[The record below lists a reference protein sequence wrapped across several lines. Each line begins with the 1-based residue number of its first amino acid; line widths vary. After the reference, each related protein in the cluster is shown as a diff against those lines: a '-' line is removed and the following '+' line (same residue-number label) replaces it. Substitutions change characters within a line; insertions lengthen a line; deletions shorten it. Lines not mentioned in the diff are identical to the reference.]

1 MSRIVFILM
10 VAGLLAAVGCEQ
22 QKYDWSTNEWKPTDS
37 EETPKAG
44 QQENPMP
51 IANGSTPI
59 QHVCTILSVDKSAPA
74 SIINGKEF
82 SYTIRVTNTS
92 RRVLSDVRVREILPA
107 NYTLRG
113 TDSPDVKIIK
123 DARTLL
129 WMVKS
134 LPVGGTALLE
144 ITGTARATGRTTG
157 RTFDTITTATCKPNP
172 SEWVIPIVDSSPPPT
187 TQPAKITTQPVKNT
201 TQPVKKHPSE
211 VLALDAL

>member
-1 MSRIVFILM
+1 MTMSRIVLMLM
-10 VAGLLAAVGCEQ
+10 VAGLVAAVGCEPQ
-22 QKYDWSTNEWKPTDS
+22 EYDWSTNEWKPVGS

-44 QQENPMP
+44 GQDKPLPGAKM
-51 IANGSTPI
+51 STKV
-59 QHVCTILSVDKSAPA
+59 QHVCTILSVDKSAPV

-92 RRVLSDVRVREILPA
+92 QRALNDVRVREILPA

-123 DARTLL
+123 SARTLL

-144 ITGTARATGRTTG
+144 ITGTARATGEKTG
-157 RTFDTITTATCKPNP
+157 RTFDTITTATCKPKS
-172 SEWVIPIVDSSPPPT
+172 SEWVIPIVDSA
-187 TQPAKITTQPVKNT
+187 PAPT
-201 TQPVKKHPSE
+201 TQPVKKQAGE
-211 VLALDAL
+211 VLSLDAL

>member
-1 MSRIVFILM
+1 MTMSRIVLMLM
-10 VAGLLAAVGCEQ
+10 VAGLVAAVGCEP
-22 QKYDWSTNEWKPTDS
+22 KEYDWSTNEWKPMDS
-37 EETPKAG
+37 EEAPKAG
-44 QQENPMP
+44 PQEKPLP
-51 IANGSTPI
+51 GAKTSAPV
-59 QHVCTILSVDKSAPA
+59 QHVCTILSVDKSSPV

-92 RRVLSDVRVREILPA
+92 RRTLSDVRVREILPA

-113 TDSPDVKIIK
+113 TDSPDIKIVKK
-123 DARTLL
+123 ARTLL

-134 LPVGGTALLE
+134 LPVGGTVLLE
-144 ITGTARATGRTTG
+144 ITGTARSTGKKTG

-187 TQPAKITTQPVKNT
+187 TQPAKNT
-201 TQPVKKHPSE
+201 TQPVKKQASE

>member
-1 MSRIVFILM
+1 MTMSRIVFILM
-10 VAGLLAAVGCEQ
+10 VAGLIAAVGCEQ
-22 QKYDWSTNEWKPTDS
+22 QKYDWSTNEWKPMDA
-37 EETPKAG
+37 EKMPKVG
-44 QQENPMP
+44 QQDKPMP
-51 IANGSTPI
+51 GAEMSSSA
-59 QHVCTILSVDKSAPA
+59 QKVCTILSVDKSAPA

-144 ITGTARATGRTTG
+144 ITGAARATGDKTG
-157 RTFDTITTATCKPNP
+157 RTFDTITTATCKPKA
-172 SEWVIPIVDSSPPPT
+172 SKWVIPIVDSSPEP
-187 TQPAKITTQPVKNT
+187 T
-201 TQPVKKHPSE
+201 TQPVKK
-211 VLALDAL
+211 